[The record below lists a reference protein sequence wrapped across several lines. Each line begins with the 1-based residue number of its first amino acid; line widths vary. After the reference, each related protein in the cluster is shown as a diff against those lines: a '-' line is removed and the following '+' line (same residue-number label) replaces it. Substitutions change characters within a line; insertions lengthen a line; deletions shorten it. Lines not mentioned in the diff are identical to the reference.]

1 MKNSDTNK
9 ELKRLVGVA
18 AAGLVAE
25 EMVCGIGTGS
35 TVAFLIAELGRR
47 VREEGL
53 RFTGVPTSFQSRIL
67 CRQAGIPVVDL
78 QDCAALD
85 LAIDGADEVD
95 PGFNL
100 IKGGGAAHSREKIV
114 AAMAGQF
121 VVIVD
126 QSKMV
131 PALGTGFP
139 VPIEIIPVALS
150 FVTRTIKRLGGDPQL
165 RMGIR
170 KDGPVVTDNG
180 QFVLDARFQ
189 AGADLREVDRVLHQ
203 TPGVVDTGLFFDLA
217 VKVLVGQAE
226 SLQVQTLVKP

>member
-9 ELKRLVGVA
+9 ELKHLVGTA

-25 EMVCGIGTGS
+25 GMICGIGTGS
-35 TVAFLIAELGRR
+35 TVAFLIMELGRR
-47 VREEGL
+47 VREDGL
-53 RFTGVPTSFQSRIL
+53 HLTGVPTSFQSRIL
-67 CRQAGIPVVDL
+67 CQQAGIPVKDL
-78 QDCAALD
+78 QDCAMLD

-95 PGFNL
+95 PEFNA
-100 IKGGGAAHSREKIV
+100 IKGGGAAHTREKVV

-121 VVIVD
+121 VLIVD

-131 PALGTGFP
+131 PALGTGFA

-150 FVTRTIKRLGGDPQL
+150 FVTETIKRLGGDPQL

-180 QFVLDARFQ
+180 QFVLDARFEP
-189 AGADLREVDRVLHQ
+189 GIDLRAVDQVLHQ

-217 VKVLVGQAE
+217 GKVLVGQAE
-226 SLQVQTLVKP
+226 SLQVQTLVK